1 MLASRLLSQHLPVRP
16 KSAFSL
22 SRLFSRPTKAS
33 KNVDFQLVDFV
44 RLLALL
50 SRNSVPVAVAIAWL
64 AHRTAAPLGAR
75 LTQITQDLEL
85 GADLGELLEIWVLEQ
100 PDRLLIELVQK
111 LKLTIDR
118 GTPLAD
124 ALDSLVETARS
135 EFSATILARAG
146 SSETKM
152 LIPTVFLILPVTV
165 LFAIYPSLSL
175 LGSGI

>member
-1 MLASRLLSQHLPVRP
+1 M
-16 KSAFSL
+16 
-22 SRLFSRPTKAS
+22 
-33 KNVDFQLVDFV
+33 DFQLVDFV

-50 SRNSVPVAVAIAWL
+50 SRNSVPIAVAIAWL
-64 AHRTAAPLGAR
+64 APRAASPLGAR
-75 LTQITQDLEL
+75 LTQITHDLEL
-85 GADLGELLEIWVLEQ
+85 GADLGELLEAWASEQ

-111 LKLTIDR
+111 LKLAIDR

-124 ALDSLVETARS
+124 ALESLVETAKS
-135 EFSATILARAG
+135 EFSASIIARAG

>member
-1 MLASRLLSQHLPVRP
+1 MLANRVLSQHLPVTP
-16 KSAFSL
+16 MSAFSL
-22 SRLFSRPTKAS
+22 SRLFTFPTRAR

-50 SRNSVPVAVAIAWL
+50 SRNSVPIAVAIAWL
-64 AHRTAAPLGAR
+64 APRTASPLGAR

-85 GADLGELLEIWVLEQ
+85 GADLGELLEAWASEQ

-111 LKLTIDR
+111 LKLAIDR

-124 ALDSLVETARS
+124 ALESLVETARS
-135 EFSATILARAG
+135 AFSASIIARAG

>member
-1 MLASRLLSQHLPVRP
+1 
-16 KSAFSL
+16 
-22 SRLFSRPTKAS
+22 
-33 KNVDFQLVDFV
+33 
-44 RLLALL
+44 
-50 SRNSVPVAVAIAWL
+50 
-64 AHRTAAPLGAR
+64 
-75 LTQITQDLEL
+75 
-85 GADLGELLEIWVLEQ
+85 VLEQ

-111 LKLTIDR
+111 LKLAIDR

-124 ALDSLVETARS
+124 SLESLVETARS
-135 EFSATILARAG
+135 EFSASILARAG

>member
-1 MLASRLLSQHLPVRP
+1 MLANRVLSQHLPVTP
-16 KSAFSL
+16 MSAFSL
-22 SRLFSRPTKAS
+22 SRLFTFPTRAR
-33 KNVDFQLVDFV
+33 KNVDYQLVDFV

-50 SRNSVPVAVAIAWL
+50 SRNSVPIAVAIAWL
-64 AHRTAAPLGAR
+64 APRTVSPLGAR
-75 LTQITQDLEL
+75 LTQSTQDLEL
-85 GADLGELLEIWVLEQ
+85 GADLGERLEAWASEQ

-111 LKLTIDR
+111 LKLAIDR

-124 ALDSLVETARS
+124 ALESLVETARS
-135 EFSATILARAG
+135 EFSASIIARAG